1 MKTDFSV
8 PLSPDSLAAWSGG
21 RLIGASDAPVCAACT
36 DSREA
41 GAGVLFCAIRGERVD
56 GHDYM
61 ASAYAAG
68 SRCFLCER
76 PPAETEVQAAFP
88 DACFICVP
96 DTVAAL
102 PALAAGFRA
111 AHLPALRVIAVT
123 GSVGKTTTKT
133 LCAAVLRAA
142 FPTFCREGNFNSVI
156 GMPLCVPGIGT
167 DVRAAV
173 LEMGM
178 SARGEISALSRA
190 ACPDIAVITNIGSS
204 HLESLGTRENIAR
217 AKLEV
222 LDGMRPGGQL
232 LFDGDEPLLR
242 AGAAH
247 VRQDITLRPISL
259 TDKAADFFVSGI
271 RAAADGTVFDLRLP
285 DGSVWRDLRIP
296 APGRHLLL
304 DAAYAAGVGY
314 LSGVSRE
321 EAARGLADYRPAAM
335 RQTLRRAGGVTVLED
350 CYNAAPES
358 VQAALDTLPLLTQ
371 SGGRRMALLGDMKE
385 LGTDT
390 VALHRA
396 VGAVCAGQLDCL
408 WTVGALGA
416 EIAAGARDAGM
427 SRVQALYPAGDPDAE
442 AVAAEILTG
451 LAPGD
456 TLLIKASRAMHL
468 ETVAEALLRGLMQGN
483 L

>member
-8 PLSPDSLAAWSGG
+8 PLSPDSLVAWSGG

-76 PPAETEVQAAFP
+76 PPAEPEAQAAFP

-247 VRQDITLRPISL
+247 VRQDITLRPVSL

-285 DGSVWRDLRIP
+285 DGSVWHDLRIP

-321 EAARGLADYRPAAM
+321 AAARGLADYRPAAM
-335 RQTLRRAGGVTVLED
+335 
-350 CYNAAPES
+350 
-358 VQAALDTLPLLTQ
+358 DTLPLLTQ

-427 SRVQALYPAGDPDAE
+427 SRVQALYPAGEPDAE
-442 AVAAEILTG
+442 AVAAGILTG